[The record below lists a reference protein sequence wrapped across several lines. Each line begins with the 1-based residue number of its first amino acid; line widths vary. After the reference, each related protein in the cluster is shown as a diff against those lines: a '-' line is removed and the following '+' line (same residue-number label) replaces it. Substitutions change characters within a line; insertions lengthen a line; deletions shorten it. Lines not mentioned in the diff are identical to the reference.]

1 MRAAHRRDFWMILIL
16 LLVGQSVAA
25 ADAPALPG
33 GDALWFNTDPA
44 QPPSV
49 KLYFFWSSRCPHCL
63 EAQPF
68 VEELAARYPWLSLE
82 SNEVF
87 AVLENRERFIAMAAL
102 LGQQAR
108 SVPTFM
114 VCGRMYVGWGGVDT
128 GGSFL
133 DGKVRECYSRVYGT
147 TAMSPPAAQAESSE
161 VPALDLPVF
170 GRLDAQQLSLPLL
183 TLVLAGMDAFN
194 PCAFFVL
201 LFLLSMLVHM
211 RDRRMMLMVG
221 GVFVAVSGL
230 VYFAFMAA
238 WLNLFLVFGE
248 MRLVTLAAGIV
259 AVTIALINIKD
270 YVWFRRGVS
279 LTLSETQKQKLA
291 RRSGALLNYSS
302 VPALLLSTVLL
313 AAVANTYELL
323 CTAGFPMVYTRIL
336 TLNGL
341 STTGHYLYLALYNL
355 IYVIPLLLIVL
366 LFVATLGS
374 RRLKESEG
382 RILKLLSGLM
392 MLALGL
398 LLLLAPERLNN
409 PLTAMA
415 LLGAALAL
423 TALVVWLGRIAGLNG
438 GGER

>member
-1 MRAAHRRDFWMILIL
+1 MRATRTRKFWMVLIL
-16 LLVGQSVAA
+16 LLVGQSMA
-25 ADAPALPG
+25 ADTPGLPG
-33 GDALWFNTDPA
+33 GDALWFNSDPA

-63 EAQPF
+63 EARPF
-68 VEELAARYPWLSLE
+68 VQELATRYPWLSLE
-82 SNEVF
+82 SNEVL
-87 AVLENRERFIAMAAL
+87 AVAENRERFIAMAAL

-133 DGKVRECYSRVYGT
+133 DRKVRECYSRVYAT
-147 TAMSPPAAQAESSE
+147 TAMPPPAVPEESSE
-161 VPALDLPVF
+161 VPALDLPVI
-170 GRLDAQQLSLPLL
+170 GRLDAQQLSLPML

-248 MRLVTLAAGIV
+248 IRLVTLAAGFV

-279 LTLSETQKQKLA
+279 LTLSEAQKQKLA
-291 RRSGALLNYSS
+291 RRSSALLNYSS

-313 AAVANTYELL
+313 ATVANTYELL

-341 STTGHYLYLALYNL
+341 SATSHYLYLALYNV
-355 IYVIPLLLIVL
+355 IYVIPLLLIVM

-415 LLGAALAL
+415 LLGTALAI
-423 TALVVWLGRIAGLNG
+423 TALVVWLGRLAGFHG
-438 GGER
+438 GADR

>member
-1 MRAAHRRDFWMILIL
+1 MRATRTRKFWMVLIL
-16 LLVGQSVAA
+16 LLVGQGMA
-25 ADAPALPG
+25 ADTPGLPG
-33 GDALWFNTDPA
+33 GDALWFNSDPA

-63 EAQPF
+63 EARPF
-68 VEELAARYPWLSLE
+68 VQELATRYPWLSLE
-82 SNEVF
+82 SNEVL
-87 AVLENRERFIAMAAL
+87 AVAENRERFIAMAAL

-133 DGKVRECYSRVYGT
+133 DRKVRECYSRVYAT
-147 TAMSPPAAQAESSE
+147 TAMPPPAVPEESSE
-161 VPALDLPVF
+161 VPALDLPVI
-170 GRLDAQQLSLPLL
+170 GRLDAQQLSLPML

-248 MRLVTLAAGIV
+248 IRLVTLAAGFV

-279 LTLSETQKQKLA
+279 LTLSEAQKQKLA
-291 RRSGALLNYSS
+291 RRSSALLNYSS

-313 AAVANTYELL
+313 ATVANTYELL

-341 STTGHYLYLALYNL
+341 SATSHYLYLALYNV
-355 IYVIPLLLIVL
+355 IYVIPLLLIVM

-415 LLGAALAL
+415 LLGTALAI
-423 TALVVWLGRIAGLNG
+423 TALVVWLGRLAGFHG
-438 GGER
+438 GADR

>member
-1 MRAAHRRDFWMILIL
+1 MRATRTRKFWMVLIL
-16 LLVGQSVAA
+16 LLVGQSMA
-25 ADAPALPG
+25 ADTPGLPG
-33 GDALWFNTDPA
+33 GDALWFNSDPA

-63 EAQPF
+63 EARPF
-68 VEELAARYPWLSLE
+68 VQELATRYPWLSLE
-82 SNEVF
+82 SNEVL
-87 AVLENRERFIAMAAL
+87 AVAENRERFIAMAAL

-133 DGKVRECYSRVYGT
+133 DRKVRECYSRVYAT
-147 TAMSPPAAQAESSE
+147 TAMPPPAAPEESSE
-161 VPALDLPVF
+161 VPALDLPVI
-170 GRLDAQQLSLPLL
+170 GRLDAQQLSLPML

-248 MRLVTLAAGIV
+248 IRLVTLAAGFV

-279 LTLSETQKQKLA
+279 LTLSEAQKQKLA
-291 RRSGALLNYSS
+291 RRSSALLNYSS

-313 AAVANTYELL
+313 ATVANTYELL

-341 STTGHYLYLALYNL
+341 SATSHYLYLALYNV
-355 IYVIPLLLIVL
+355 IYVIPLLLIVM

-415 LLGAALAL
+415 LLGTALAI
-423 TALVVWLGRIAGLNG
+423 TALVVWLGRLAGFHG
-438 GGER
+438 GADR

>member
-16 LLVGQSVAA
+16 LLVGRSVAA
-25 ADAPALPG
+25 ADAPGLPG

-87 AVLENRERFIAMAAL
+87 AVAENRERFIAMAAL

-133 DGKVRECYSRVYGT
+133 DRKVRECYSSVYGT
-147 TAMSPPAAQAESSE
+147 MAMSPPPAQDESSD
-161 VPALDLPVF
+161 VPALDLPVI
-170 GRLDAQQLSLPLL
+170 GRFDAQQLSLPVL

-211 RDRRMMLMVG
+211 RDRRTMLMVG

-270 YVWFRRGVS
+270 YVWYRRGVS

-291 RRSGALLNYSS
+291 RRSSALLNYSS

-374 RRLKESEG
+374 RRLKEFEG

-423 TALVVWLGRIAGLNG
+423 TALVVWLGRIAGFNG